1 MGFLSIF
8 KRKAADAPSP
18 GTSATPVT
26 APARR
31 SSAGNNTSNN
41 SSEAPADEV
50 MRARVRARQRLIGA
64 AVLVVI
70 GIVGFPLVFET
81 QPRPIPVDIPIEI
94 PKKDGAPPLV
104 MPPPRGATS
113 RETPA
118 SAASPA
124 SVAAAPADDVITES
138 RNEAGK
144 SVAPAAS
151 DVKVAKAAEPK
162 AAEPKAAETQP
173 AEAKPAEAKPPEAK
187 PAETKVAATAHADSA
202 RAKALLEAKSASPA
216 KAEPSASAS
225 GRFVV
230 QVGAFADA
238 AAARETR
245 QKAEK
250 LGLKTYTQVAAT
262 SSGSRIRV
270 RLGPFAS
277 RDEADKAL
285 AKAKGAGLSAVVL
298 TL

>member
-162 AAEPKAAETQP
+162 AAETQP

-187 PAETKVAATAHADSA
+187 PAETKVAAAAHADSA